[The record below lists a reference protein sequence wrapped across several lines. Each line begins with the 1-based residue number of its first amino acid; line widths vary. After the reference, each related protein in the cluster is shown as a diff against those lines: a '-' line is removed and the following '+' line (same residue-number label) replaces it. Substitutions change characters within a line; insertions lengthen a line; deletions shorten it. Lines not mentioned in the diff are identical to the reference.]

1 MGEVFIHAAK
11 YSNATAGA
19 AADSDVRATN
29 AAAGVQILTWLARR
43 GVVGMQGS

>member
-1 MGEVFIHAAK
+1 MQQQGQQQI
-11 YSNATAGA
+11 
-19 AADSDVRATN
+19 SDVRATN